1 MPDDRPPS
9 GEAPPRDL
17 DAARIYGSLCA
28 RFFGDPAD
36 PLTLGRYRVGPRLGV
51 GGMGVVYLGV
61 SPSGRSVALKTLR
74 APSSDAIARLKDEFR
89 CVAELGHV
97 ALAAIHELALDRARG
112 QWFLAMEYV
121 PGVMWSA
128 LAPEHLR
135 GALEQLASGL
145 HALHAA
151 GLLHRDLKPSNVLI
165 TPAGQLKI
173 VDFGLAQAQDAADT
187 SASGTHGYLAP
198 ERLRGRPASVASDW
212 YSVGVM
218 LFEALTGRSLTAPPQ
233 LPAEAQPELAR
244 LCRDLLAADP
254 AARPSGAEV
263 LARLGVPLPRPRLV
277 TFVGRTRELA
287 ACRAALRDPPA
298 LLLLDGP
305 SGAGKS
311 ALLRHLVEDLR
322 DAGALALRG
331 RCYPGDGAPFNALD
345 EVMDAL
351 TEHLAA
357 CPAELRP
364 PSLERGAAAIA
375 RLFPTFTR
383 TRQGEPAREVPRE
396 ARRRGVAALRRLLA
410 ELARQR
416 PLVLAIDD
424 LQWGDADS
432 ARLLV
437 ELLEGPDPP
446 RLLVVAAFRGE
457 DRARSPFFGELAAAA
472 PTCAQVTV
480 PVEALGPDDARALA
494 EALLRAHAP
503 DAPDLERRAAEI
515 AAESRG
521 NPFFIETLSRQTG
534 LESLPLERAL
544 QGLLAELDPQAR
556 DALSRLAVAGRPL
569 PRDLAAHGPDA
580 SPLHRL
586 RALRLARV
594 GPDCDTLETYHDR
607 VRLAA
612 LAALPR
618 DRLRGHHL
626 ALARDLGALPDPDPE
641 EVAAHLHAGGD
652 LPAAAL
658 WALRAAERAAA
669 ALAFARAA
677 DHYRDVLSWGTFSR
691 EQVLQYT
698 LARADAL
705 ANAGRCGDAAPLL
718 LAAAAL
724 APTREAELELRG
736 RAVEHYFVSGR
747 VDAGLALI
755 RPLARE
761 LGLPFPDGPGLTVA
775 HLLAEFARLSLARK
789 TRRRDAAPEPADRLR
804 VDACW
809 SIGKGLG
816 FIDPVRA
823 ATVSVRGLR
832 LALRLG
838 DPRRLA
844 RAEAYFA
851 LMDVNQRA
859 PAVAARAEATIAAA
873 RRVAQEVDD
882 PHLIGLTAVLSGVAA
897 MNNGRW
903 RASLA
908 ELDAGTE
915 VLRARCVGVTWER
928 GVAQAMT
935 MHALLMLGDF
945 DALTA
950 AAAASARE
958 SAAAGDRFSEVVAIL
973 YLGHGALAADEP
985 RRAREHVHR
994 ALSLWPYERFS
1005 FQHWL
1010 ALAVELGADLL
1021 DARPADAWARAERAW
1036 AQARRSLLMRMQ
1048 IPRID
1053 LHVLR
1058 ASAALALAADTR
1070 EPRLLR
1076 VAARHAADL
1085 RRERIE
1091 LARSSAALID
1101 AQIAL
1106 LTRSPAAASAL
1117 EAAASGF
1124 ARADVP
1130 AHAAALRL
1138 RLGTLH
1144 HPFPGTGIRRPERWA
1159 TLVAPALA
1167 PLA

>member
-1 MPDDRPPS
+1 MPDDRHLS
-9 GEAPPRDL
+9 GEPTPRGL
-17 DAARIYGSLCA
+17 DADRIYSSLRARI
-28 RFFGDPAD
+28 FGEPEDP
-36 PLTLGRYRVGPRLGV
+36 PTLGRYRVGVRLGA
-51 GGMGVVYLGV
+51 GGMGVVFRGV
-61 SPSGRSVALKTLR
+61 SPSGRTVALKTLR

-97 ALAAIHELALDRARG
+97 ALAAVHELALDRARG
-112 QWFLAMEYV
+112 QWFIAMEYV
-121 PGVMWSA
+121 PGVMWSE
-128 LAPEHLR
+128 LPPERLR
-135 GALEQLASGL
+135 GALEQLAGGL
-145 HALHAA
+145 HALHAE
-151 GLLHRDLKPSNVLI
+151 GLLHRDLKPSNVLV
-165 TPAGQLKI
+165 TPEGQLKI
-173 VDFGLAQAQDAADT
+173 VDFGLAQAQDAADA
-187 SASGTHGYLAP
+187 SASGTPGYLAP
-198 ERLRGRPASVASDW
+198 ERLRGRPASAASDW

-218 LFEALTGRSLTAPPQ
+218 LFEALAGRPLTTPPR
-233 LPAEAQPELAR
+233 LPPEVDPELAR
-244 LCRDLLAADP
+244 LCRDLLADDP

-263 LARLGVPLPRPRLV
+263 LTRLGLPLPRARLA
-277 TFVGRTRELA
+277 TFVGRSRELA

-311 ALLRHLVEDLR
+311 ALLRHLVEGLR

-357 CPAELRP
+357 CPADQRP
-364 PSLERGAAAIA
+364 PSLDRGAAAIA

-383 TRQGEPAREVPRE
+383 SRQHEPAREVPRE
-396 ARRRGVAALRRLLA
+396 ARRRGVAALRRLLV

-437 ELLEGPDPP
+437 ELLEGPEPP
-446 RLLVVAAFRGE
+446 RVLVIAAVRGE
-457 DRARSPFFGELAAAA
+457 DRPRSPFFAELAVAA
-472 PTCAQVTV
+472 PTCAQITV
-480 PVEALGPDDARALA
+480 RVEPLGPDDARALA
-494 EALLRAHAP
+494 TTLLRTHAP
-503 DAPDLERRAAEI
+503 DAPDLERRAADI
-515 AAESRG
+515 ATESRG

-544 QGLLAELDPQAR
+544 QALLAELDPHTR
-556 DALSRLAVAGRPL
+556 DALARLAVAGRPL
-569 PRDLAAHGPDA
+569 PRDLAAPGPDA

-594 GPDCDTLETYHDR
+594 GPDCDSLETYHDR
-607 VRLAA
+607 VRVAVLAT
-612 LAALPR
+612 LSR
-618 DRLRGHHL
+618 ERLRGHHL
-626 ALARDLGALPDPDPE
+626 ALARDLGALPGPDPVE
-641 EVAAHLHAGGD
+641 IAAHLHAGGD
-652 LPAAAL
+652 LPEAAA

-775 HLLAEFARLSLARK
+775 HLLAEFARLSLARA
-789 TRRRDAAPEPADRLR
+789 TRRRDAPEPADRLR

-823 ATVSVRGLR
+823 ATFSARGLR

-838 DPRRLA
+838 DPQRLA

-851 LMDVNQRA
+851 LMGVNERA

-908 ELDAGTE
+908 ELEAGTE
-915 VLRARCVGVTWER
+915 VLRVRCVGVTWER
-928 GVAQAMT
+928 GVAQAMN

-945 DALTA
+945 DALA
-950 AAAASARE
+950 AASSSSARE

-973 YLGHGALAADEP
+973 YLGHVALAADEP
-985 RRAREHVHR
+985 RRAREHVLR

-1010 ALAVELGADLL
+1010 ALAVEVGADLL
-1021 DARPADAWARAERAW
+1021 EARPADAWTRAERAW

-1053 LHVLR
+1053 LHMLR

-1070 EPRLLR
+1070 EPGLLR
-1076 VAARHAADL
+1076 VAARHAAAL

-1091 LARSSAALID
+1091 LARSGAALID

-1106 LTRSPAAASAL
+1106 LKRSPAAADAL
-1117 EAAASGF
+1117 ESAAAGF
-1124 ARADVP
+1124 ARADMP

-1138 RLGTLH
+1138 RLGTLDAQAH
-1144 HPFPGTGIRRPERWA
+1144 AGTGVKRLDRWA
-1159 TLVAPALA
+1159 SLVAPAL
-1167 PLA
+1167 P